1 MKKKIGIK
9 LFRALSDETGQAL
22 IIILVLLL
30 LGSLTIV
37 PVLDHLH
44 TALKTGEQ
52 YEDKTN
58 MLYTADA
65 GIEDGLWRIK
75 YDFMGTDY
83 HPYDFDTAWPYE
95 TDTLNGMVA
104 DVTIKNVWLPSN
116 VTLDDLYL
124 SPDDAKDMIE
134 SEKLVVVGTSGA
146 IPGKPYHIK
155 IDYTPAIGDNLSI
168 KSLGVW
174 LPQGFAYADNCSL
187 THDGASV
194 PYYPDSET
202 ITDSN
207 GGQSIVWTYN
217 YPYPLFIDFPGVDP
231 EASTMSIDFTFS
243 YTPPAEHPNR
253 LPTAV
258 AWLTTDMYPGSLG
271 YTNPNDVPISWDMDT
286 RIYEI
291 TSTAG
296 DTLVQA
302 YSSKC
307 ELRQMGDAMGGD
319 YVAIGGSLLADDSP
333 VDNIRETWHT
343 PSSYTLNS
351 IPSDADVIASYL
363 YWAGWR
369 NEASKVSVLTDPCT
383 NMDTYWTYSSPT
395 AWSVNSSQYKAHY
408 SSGGDA
414 ARQLTL
420 KTQNLSSYT
429 PDSIIV
435 TWEQGTESAIFSDS
449 CNNLNNWNYGNAWS
463 SGGGRFTGHS
473 TSSDGD
479 PVRLLALKDGMAN
492 LDGAGAVDISW
503 TMSKWGTLGSGDGL
517 DIAFYN
523 SALGWS
529 SNVQVFRGPS
539 APPTSYS
546 YTIPVGYRTSDF
558 KMRFELFGF
567 AGFGGGSRYLYIDDI
582 KIGGSGGLSSSDGLD
597 FAFSG
602 DGGTSWSNYIQA
614 FRGNLGSSM
623 EAFVYSVPGDFV
635 SANFSFKYKLVGCS
649 DTGEKVCIDN
659 FRILNLPIDTEVT
672 FSIDKIGG
680 GTGGYSGNLTAER
693 SYVMLNTMWG
703 SPEGFSYACA
713 RDVSSLVKKYPIVAG
728 EVHHTGNAT
737 YTVDGVSAD
746 LNSNFSFAGWSLIV
760 VYASPSTAGH
770 YIYIRDD
777 NFAFHPGT
785 GGNLDFDEDG
795 LAGGDITNF
804 VVPEPI
810 TNHTGNVTE
819 TVAAKLTCFVAEGDN
834 FGTSS
839 VTITGQQSG
848 HSKDLSNPN
857 SPATDVWNGKSY
869 PGTYEEGV
877 DIDTFTL
884 LWTDDILTPGD
895 NVLHV
900 DLLSLDDAWNLVYI
914 IISVRSETVT
924 GGTSHYM
931 IYG

>member
-1 MKKKIGIK
+1 MKKKIRIK
-9 LFRALSDETGQAL
+9 LFKSLSDETGVAL
-22 IIILVLLL
+22 IIVLVLLL

-52 YEDKTN
+52 YEDKTD
-58 MLYTADA
+58 MIYTADA

-75 YDFMGTDY
+75 YDFMGADY
-83 HPYDFDTAWPYE
+83 HPYDYATAWPYE

-104 DVTIKNVWLPSN
+104 NVTIKNIWIPSN
-116 VTLDDLYL
+116 VTLADLFL
-124 SPDDAKDMIE
+124 GPDDAKDIIE
-134 SEKLVVVGTSGA
+134 SEKLVVVGTSTA
-146 IPGKPYHIK
+146 TPGNPYHVK
-155 IDYTPAIGDNLSI
+155 IDFTPAVGDNLSI

-174 LPQGFAYADNCSL
+174 LPQGFEYADNCSL
-187 THDGASV
+187 THDGTLV
-194 PYYPDSET
+194 PYYPDSES
-202 ITDSN
+202 ITDCN
-207 GGQSIVWTYN
+207 GGQTVVWTYN
-217 YPYPLFIDFPGVDP
+217 SPYPLFTDFPGVDP
-231 EASTMSIDFTFS
+231 AASTMSVDFTFS
-243 YTPPAEHPNR
+243 YTPPAECPNC
-253 LPTAV
+253 LPTAI
-258 AWLTTDMYPGSLG
+258 AWLTTYMYPGSLG
-271 YTNPNDVPISWDMDT
+271 YPNTNDVPISWDMDT

-302 YSSKC
+302 YTSKC

-333 VDNIRETWHT
+333 IDNIRETWHT
-343 PSSYTLNS
+343 PSSYTLDS

-369 NEASKVSVLTDPCT
+369 NEASKVSVLTDSCT
-383 NMDTYWTYSSPT
+383 NMDTYWTYGSPT
-395 AWSVNSSQYKAHY
+395 SWSVDSSQYKAHY
-408 SSGGDA
+408 SSGGEN
-414 ARQLTL
+414 ARHLTL
-420 KTQNLSSYT
+420 KTQDLSSYD
-429 PDSIIV
+429 PGSIIV
-435 TWEQGTESAIFSDS
+435 TWEQGTEAGIFSDS
-449 CNNLNNWNYGNAWS
+449 CSNYDHWNKGNAWS
-463 SGGGRFTGHS
+463 LSSGRFRGHS
-473 TSSDGD
+473 TTADGNPD
-479 PVRLLALKDGMAN
+479 RLLELKDGEAN
-492 LDGAGAVDISW
+492 LDGAGAVEISW
-503 TMSKWGTLGSGDGL
+503 TMSKWGTLDSGDGL

-529 SNVQVFRGPS
+529 SNIEVFRGSVPS
-539 APPTSYS
+539 SASVP
-546 YTIPVGYRTSDF
+546 IPEGYRTSDF
-558 KMRFELFGF
+558 QMRFELV
-567 AGFGGGSRYLYIDDI
+567 GFGGWGGSSRYLYIDNI
-582 KIGGSGGLSSSDGLD
+582 EIGGSGGLSSSDGLD
-597 FAFSG
+597 FAFSD
-602 DGGTSWSNYIQA
+602 DGGSTWSNFIQA
-614 FRGNLGSSM
+614 FRGDLGSST
-623 EAFVYSVPGDFV
+623 EEFVYSVPGGYDV
-635 SANFSFKYKLVGCS
+635 SANFSFKYKLVGCN
-649 DTGEKVCIDN
+649 DAGEKVCIDN

-680 GTGGYSGNLTAER
+680 GSGGYSGNITAER
-693 SYVMLNTMWG
+693 TYVMLNTMWG

-713 RDVSSLVKKYPIVAG
+713 RDVSSLVKTYPIIAG
-728 EVHHTGNAT
+728 EENHTGNAT
-737 YTVDGVSAD
+737 YTIDGVSAD
-746 LNSNFSFAGWSLIV
+746 LYSNFSFAGWSLIV

-785 GGNLDFDEDG
+785 GGNLDFDDDG
-795 LAGGDITNF
+795 LAGGDISNF

-810 TNHTGNVTE
+810 TDHTGNVTE

-839 VTITGQQSG
+839 ITITGQQSG
-848 HSKDLSNPN
+848 LSKDLSNPN

-900 DLLSLDDAWNLVYI
+900 DLLSLDDAWNLVYF